1 MRALE
6 WLRDPSSHPQK
17 PVYVVYGDDVYLS
30 HEVSASI
37 ARSVLGAEA
46 DELAVSRFEG
56 DSASLADVMDELR
69 MLPFFSRRRIVVV
82 ADADPFVTEN
92 RRELETYVD
101 APSGAGV
108 LVLMVKS
115 WPANTKLA
123 RQVATSGLPLDC
135 NSPPEKELVP
145 WLIHHASKQDAVLDA
160 DAARLL
166 VELVGAEAGLLT
178 AEIEKLAVYVGEAR
192 RIRRA
197 DVSRMVEAGRIET
210 VWKVLDAATTGH
222 AAEAIGDLDQLLA
235 SGEFPVRVL
244 AALTTA
250 LLKIHHAGRLRAFR
264 MNLDEACRIAGI
276 RDFAVDKTRRQHAHL
291 GPSRVDRLPAVL
303 LKADLD
309 LKGGTL
315 LDPRVVLEELLIW
328 LALPRTD

>member
-17 PVYVVYGDDVYLS
+17 PVYVVYGDDVYLRR
-30 HEVSASI
+30 EVSAGI
-37 ARSVLGAEA
+37 AGSVLGAEA

-56 DSASLADVMDELR
+56 NAASLADVMDELR
-69 MLPFFSRRRIVVV
+69 TLPFFSRRRIVVV
-82 ADADPFVTEN
+82 TDADPFVT
-92 RRELETYVD
+92 RYRKELESYVD
-101 APSGAGV
+101 QPSGAGV

-115 WPANTKLA
+115 WPANTNLA

-145 WLIHHASKQDAVLDA
+145 WLIHHASNQDAVLDA

-166 VELVGAEAGLLT
+166 VELVGAEAGLLA
-178 AEIEKLAVYVGEAR
+178 AEVEKLAVYVGEAR

-222 AAEAIGDLDQLLA
+222 AAEAIGDLDQLASATSPSKRPGASTLTLA
-235 SGEFPVRVL
+235 HPASTGFPP
-244 AALTTA
+244 
-250 LLKIHHAGRLRAFR
+250 
-264 MNLDEACRIAGI
+264 C
-276 RDFAVDKTRRQHAHL
+276 
-291 GPSRVDRLPAVL
+291 S
-303 LKADLD
+303 
-309 LKGGTL
+309 
-315 LDPRVVLEELLIW
+315 
-328 LALPRTD
+328 

>member
-6 WLRDPSSHPQK
+6 WLRDPAGQPKKS
-17 PVYVVYGDDVYLS
+17 VYVVYGDDVYLRR
-30 HEVSASI
+30 EVSASI

-56 DSASLADVMDELR
+56 NAASLADVMDELR
-69 MLPFFSRRRIVVV
+69 TLPFFSRRRIVIV
-82 ADADPFVTEN
+82 ADADPFVTKN
-92 RRELETYVD
+92 RKELESYVD

-115 WPANTKLA
+115 WPATTNLA
-123 RQVATSGLPLDC
+123 RQVAAAGLPLDC

-145 WLIHHASKQDAVLDA
+145 WLIHHASKQDAVLET

-166 VELVGAEAGLLT
+166 LELVGGEVGLLA
-178 AEIEKLAVYVGEAR
+178 AEVEKLAVYVGEAR

-222 AAEAIGDLDQLLA
+222 AADAIGDLDQLLA
-235 SGEFPVRVL
+235 AGEFPVRVL
-244 AALTTA
+244 AAFTA
-250 LLKIHHAGRLRAFR
+250 SLLKTHHAGRLRACR
-264 MNLDEACRIAGI
+264 MSLEEACRIAGI
-276 RDFAVDKTRRQHAHL
+276 REFAIGNTRRQHAHL
-291 GPSRVDRLPAVL
+291 GPSRVDRIPAVL

-309 LKGGTL
+309 LKGGSL

>member
-6 WLRDPSSHPQK
+6 WLRDPSGQPQK
-17 PVYVVYGDDVYLS
+17 PVYVVYGDDVYLRR
-30 HEVSASI
+30 EVSAGI

-56 DSASLADVMDELR
+56 NAASLADVMDELR
-69 MLPFFSRRRIVVV
+69 TLPFFSRRRIVVV
-82 ADADPFVTEN
+82 ADADPFVTKY
-92 RRELETYVD
+92 RKELESYVD
-101 APSGAGV
+101 APTGAGV

-115 WPANTKLA
+115 WPATTNLA
-123 RQVATSGLPLDC
+123 RQVATAGLPLDC
-135 NSPPEKELVP
+135 NSPPEKDLVP
-145 WLIHHASKQDAVLDA
+145 WLVHHASNQDAVLDA

-166 VELVGAEAGLLT
+166 VELVGAEVGLLT
-178 AEIEKLAVYVGEAR
+178 TEVEKLAVYVGEAR

-222 AAEAIGDLDQLLA
+222 AAKAIGDLDQLLA
-235 SGEFPVRVL
+235 SGEFPVMVL
-244 AALTTA
+244 AAFTA
-250 LLKIHHAGRLRAFR
+250 SLLKIHHAGRLRAFR

-276 RDFAVDKTRRQHAHL
+276 RDFAIAQTRRQHAHL

-309 LKGGTL
+309 LKGGSL
-315 LDPRVVLEELLIW
+315 LDARVVLEELLIW

>member
-17 PVYVVYGDDVYLS
+17 PVYVVYGDDVYLRR
-30 HEVSASI
+30 EVSAGI
-37 ARSVLGAEA
+37 AGSVLGAEA

-56 DSASLADVMDELR
+56 DAASLADVMDELR
-69 MLPFFSRRRIVVV
+69 TLPFFSRRRIVVV
-82 ADADPFVTEN
+82 TDADPFVT
-92 RRELETYVD
+92 RYRKELESYVD
-101 APSGAGV
+101 QPSGAGV

-115 WPANTKLA
+115 WPANTNLA

-135 NSPPEKELVP
+135 NSPPEKDLVP
-145 WLIHHASKQDAVLDA
+145 WLIHHASNQDAVLDA

-166 VELVGAEAGLLT
+166 VELVGAEVGLLT
-178 AEIEKLAVYVGEAR
+178 AEVEKLAVYVGEAR

-222 AAEAIGDLDQLLA
+222 AAEAIGDLDHLLA
-235 SGEFPVRVL
+235 SGEYPVRVL
-244 AALTTA
+244 AALATQ
-250 LLKIHHAGRLRAFR
+250 LIRIHHAGRLRAFR

-276 RDFAVDKTRRQHAHL
+276 RDFAVGKTRQQHAHL

>member
-17 PVYVVYGDDVYLS
+17 PVYVVYGDDVYLRR
-30 HEVSASI
+30 EVSAGI
-37 ARSVLGAEA
+37 AGSVLGAEA

-56 DSASLADVMDELR
+56 DAASLADVMDELR
-69 MLPFFSRRRIVVV
+69 TLPFFSRRRIVVV
-82 ADADPFVTEN
+82 TDADPFVT
-92 RRELETYVD
+92 RYRKELESYVD
-101 APSGAGV
+101 QPSGAGV

-115 WPANTKLA
+115 WPANTNLA

-145 WLIHHASKQDAVLDA
+145 WLIHHASNQDAVLDA

-166 VELVGAEAGLLT
+166 VELVGAEVGLLT
-178 AEIEKLAVYVGEAR
+178 AEVEKLAVYVGEAR

-222 AAEAIGDLDQLLA
+222 AAEAIGDLDHLLA
-235 SGEFPVRVL
+235 SGEYPVKVL
-244 AALTTA
+244 AALTTS
-250 LLKIHHAGRLRAFR
+250 LLKTHHAGRLR
-264 MNLDEACRIAGI
+264 LPDEP
-276 RDFAVDKTRRQHAHL
+276 RRGLPDRRHPRLRRRKDPA
-291 GPSRVDRLPAVL
+291 PARSPWPIPRRPASRRAP
-303 LKADLD
+303 
-309 LKGGTL
+309 
-315 LDPRVVLEELLIW
+315 ES
-328 LALPRTD
+328 

>member
-6 WLRDPSSHPQK
+6 WLRDPSAHPPK
-17 PVYVVYGDDVYLS
+17 PVYVVYGDDVYLKR
-30 HEVSASI
+30 EASAAI

-46 DELAVSRFEG
+46 DELAVSHFEG
-56 DSASLADVMDELR
+56 HATSLAEVMDAVR
-69 MLPFFSRRRIVVV
+69 TLPFLCKRRIVMVT
-82 ADADPFVTEN
+82 DADPFVAKNRKDLEN
-92 RRELETYVD
+92 YMD
-101 APSGAGV
+101 APGGAGV
-108 LVLMVKS
+108 LVLIVKS
-115 WPANTKLA
+115 WPATTNLA
-123 RQVATSGLPLDC
+123 QQVAAVGLPLDC
-135 NSPPEKELVP
+135 NGPPEKELVQ
-145 WLIHHASKQDAVLDA
+145 WLIHHAAQQDAVLDT

-178 AEIEKLAVYVGEAR
+178 TEVEKLAVYVGEAR

-210 VWKVLDAATTGH
+210 IWKTLDAATTGH
-222 AAEAIGDLDQLLA
+222 AAEAINDLDHLLA

-244 AALTTA
+244 AAFSTS

-264 MNLDEACRIAGI
+264 IQLDEACRMAGI
-276 RDFAVDKTRRQHAHL
+276 RDFAIEKTRRQHAHL